1 MKRLIILLGIA
12 LSLGNAI
19 AQQAYNVRSP
29 YDPATQKMAEEMQGE
44 VMKFTLSD
52 SQLYPGT
59 QREVLVYVP
68 QQYDATKP
76 ACLLVCM
83 DGILYDATTVMDN
96 LIASGE
102 MPVTIGVFVNPG
114 VVYDENGEVVRY
126 NRCKEFDST
135 DDTFS
140 RFIENEVLAKVEG
153 MKTASGKTV
162 LLSKDANDRAITG
175 ASSGGIAAFSV
186 AWNRPD
192 LYSRVYT
199 TVGTFVAM
207 RGGNNYSNIVRKTEP
222 KPLRIYMQDGWYD
235 VWNPIFGE
243 WFEHNLLMESAF
255 NFAGYEVFHKW
266 DRGNHSIKYGT
277 IAFPDAMRWL
287 WKGYPAKVQKGWSN
301 NGMLQDILLENED
314 WQEVVL
320 PATVEGD
327 LFAATDSSALFAS
340 RSHIYKVSAA
350 GQVEQVGALKAG
362 ERLMGEGLTAKGSGL
377 YKNGVKVADGLSGLQ
392 AVQALA
398 DNRYV
403 VLTTQLSTVNCQL
416 STVNCQLS
424 TVNRQLSTVNCQ
436 LSTVNCQLS
445 TVSGCRALAIA
456 PDYRFCVTGEENTHH
471 LTSTVIDKT
480 GKMLYSEPF
489 YYLHDLSNSTLKPSG
504 AMAFD
509 TKGNLYVATELG
521 VQVADHNGRVR
532 AILSLP
538 AGRVH
543 SLAFSGKYLF
553 VRCGDKVYMRK
564 MKAEGHLPVNGKV
577 LYNSQG
583 QG

>member
-1 MKRLIILLGIA
+1 MKRLIFLLGVA

-29 YDPATQKMAEEMQGE
+29 YDPATEKVAEELQGE
-44 VMKFTLSD
+44 VIKFTLSD

-68 QQYDATKP
+68 QQYDGTKP

-114 VVYDENGEVVRY
+114 VVYDEDGEVVRY

-140 RFIENEVLAKVEG
+140 NFVENEVLTKVEG
-153 MKTASGKTV
+153 MKTPSGKVV

-186 AWNRPD
+186 AWNSPD

-255 NFAGYEVFHKW
+255 NFAGYEIFHKW

-277 IAFPDAMRWL
+277 MAFPDAMRWL

-314 WQEVVL
+314 WREVLL
-320 PATVEGD
+320 PATVEGE
-327 LFAATDSSALFAS
+327 LFAAQDTSAVYAS
-340 RSHIYKVSAA
+340 HAYIYKVSAA
-350 GQVEQVGALKAG
+350 GGVEQVGSLKSG
-362 ERLMGEGLTAKGSGL
+362 ERLMGEQLIAKGNSL
-377 YKNGVKVADGLSGLQ
+377 YKNGVKVADGLSGLK

-398 DNRYV
+398 DGKYLALCNAKSKGN
-403 VLTTQLSTVNCQL
+403 VLTVN
-416 STVNCQLS
+416 V
-424 TVNRQLSTVNCQ
+424 
-436 LSTVNCQLS
+436 
-445 TVSGCRALAIA
+445 GCRALAVA

-471 LTSTVIDKT
+471 LISTVIDKT

-489 YYLHDLSNSTLKPSG
+489 YYLHDLSNSTLNPSG
-504 AMAFD
+504 SMAFD
-509 TKGNLYVATELG
+509 TKGNLYVATEIG

-543 SLAFSGKYLF
+543 SLAFSGNYLF
-553 VRCGDKVYMRK
+553 VRCGEKVFVRK

-577 LYNSQG
+577 LYKSQG

>member
-1 MKRLIILLGIA
+1 MKRLIFLLGVA

-29 YDPATQKMAEEMQGE
+29 YDPATQKVAEELQGE
-44 VMKFTLSD
+44 VIKFTLSD

-68 QQYDATKP
+68 QQYDGTKP

-114 VVYDENGEVVRY
+114 VVYDEDGEVVRY

-140 RFIENEVLAKVEG
+140 NFVENEVLTKVEG
-153 MKTASGKTV
+153 MKTPSGKVV

-255 NFAGYEVFHKW
+255 NFAGYEIFHKW

-277 IAFPDAMRWL
+277 MAFPDAMRWL

-314 WQEVVL
+314 WREVLL
-320 PATVEGD
+320 PATVEGE
-327 LFAATDSSALFAS
+327 LFAAQDTSAVYAS
-340 RSHIYKVSAA
+340 HAYIYKVSAA
-350 GQVEQVGALKAG
+350 GGVEQVGSLKSG
-362 ERLMGEGLTAKGSGL
+362 ERLMGEQLIAKGNSL
-377 YKNGVKVADGLSGLQ
+377 YKNGVKVADGLSGLK

-398 DNRYV
+398 DGKYLALCNAKSKGN
-403 VLTTQLSTVNCQL
+403 VLTVN
-416 STVNCQLS
+416 V
-424 TVNRQLSTVNCQ
+424 
-436 LSTVNCQLS
+436 
-445 TVSGCRALAIA
+445 GCRALAVA

-471 LTSTVIDKT
+471 LISTVIDKT

-489 YYLHDLSNSTLKPSG
+489 YYLHDLSNSTLNPSG
-504 AMAFD
+504 SMAFD
-509 TKGNLYVATELG
+509 TKGNLYVATEIG

-543 SLAFSGKYLF
+543 SLAFSGNYLF
-553 VRCGDKVYMRK
+553 VRCGEKVFVRK

-577 LYNSQG
+577 LYKSQG